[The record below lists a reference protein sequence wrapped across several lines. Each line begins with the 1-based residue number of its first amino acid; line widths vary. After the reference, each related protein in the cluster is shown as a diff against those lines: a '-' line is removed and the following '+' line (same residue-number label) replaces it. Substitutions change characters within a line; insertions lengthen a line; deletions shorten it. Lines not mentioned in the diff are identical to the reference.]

1 MKDIDARVE
10 AILGAFTAYCKGTKA
25 ANKHFVIPEFFFR
38 CREGPYPYR
47 KLNGLCNY
55 FWLS

>member
-55 FWLS
+55 F